1 MVPPGERADWTPPGR
16 GLCRRVCI
24 DDQKKSLKKA
34 LDVADLE
41 AIDAVKAFRLCSK
54 SFKRSKQKRLK
65 MLESGKLN
73 FERLRNRP
81 FDLRLA
87 VFDARIVEL
96 KRELKAAKLNWRA
109 SALRDERF
117 EDLYDFEQ
125 DLLDDG
131 THDAPGIQVLSAAEV
146 APRGYYWRDELGLK
160 GVQLFA

>member
-54 SFKRSKQKRLK
+54 SFKRSKQKRLTL
-65 MLESGKLN
+65 LESGKLN
-73 FERLRNRP
+73 LRLRN
-81 FDLRLA
+81 F
-87 VFDARIVEL
+87 VDAKIVEL
-96 KRELKAAKLNWRA
+96 EREQKAAKVKMRA
-109 SALRDERF
+109 AWAQYDARR
-117 EDLYDFEQ
+117 EDLDEFEQ
-125 DLLDDG
+125 FLLDDG
-131 THDAPGIQVLSAAEV
+131 THDAAGFQVLSAAEV
-146 APRGYYWRDELGLK
+146 EGTYPYYWRAELGLE

>member
-54 SFKRSKQKRLK
+54 SFKRSKQKRLEL
-65 MLESGKLN
+65 LESGKLN
-73 FERLRNRP
+73 LRLRN
-81 FDLRLA
+81 F
-87 VFDARIVEL
+87 VDAKIVEL
-96 KRELKAAKLNWRA
+96 EREQKAAKVKMRA
-109 SALRDERF
+109 AWAQYDARR
-117 EDLYDFEQ
+117 EDLDEFEQ
-125 DLLDDG
+125 FLLDDG
-131 THDAPGIQVLSAAEV
+131 THDAAGFQVLSAAEV
-146 APRGYYWRDELGLK
+146 EGTYPYYWRAELGLE

>member
-24 DDQKKSLKKA
+24 DDQKKSLKEA

-65 MLESGKLN
+65 MLESGKLS
-73 FERLRNRP
+73 FERLRNY
-81 FDLRLA
+81 
-87 VFDARIVEL
+87 VDAKIVEL
-96 KRELKAAKLNWRA
+96 EREQKAAKVKVRA
-109 SALRDERF
+109 AWAQYDARR
-117 EDLYDFEQ
+117 EDLDEFEQ
-125 DLLDDG
+125 FLLDDG
-131 THDAPGIQVLSAAEV
+131 THDAAGFQVLSAAEV
-146 APRGYYWRDELGLK
+146 EGTYPYYWRAELGLE